1 MTTIGY
7 ARTSTVDQINGFADQ
22 QTRLKAAGCTKLFT
36 EQLSSIGERPQFDA
50 MLAYVREGDV
60 VVATKIDR
68 LARNVV
74 ELLGFAQQLKDRG
87 VGLRILDLSVDTTS
101 PTGWLILTII
111 GGVAEMERTQ
121 MLERQAVGIN
131 AAKTAGK
138 YRGRQPTAQSKV
150 DQVLALHADKR
161 TPTYIAKCVGIAKG
175 TVYRI
180 LKDAGIS
187 IG

>member
-1 MTTIGY
+1 MAIVGY
-7 ARTSTVDQINGFADQ
+7 ARTSTADQINGFA
-22 QTRLKAAGCTKLFT
+22 

-87 VGLRILDLSVDTTS
+87 VGLRILDLNVDTTS

-121 MLERQAVGIN
+121 MLERQRVGIN
-131 AAKTAGK
+131 AAKLAGA
-138 YRGRQPTAQSKV
+138 YRGRKPTSQSKV
-150 DQVLALHADKR
+150 DIVLAMHADKR
-161 TPTYIAKCVGIAKG
+161 SPTFIARETGLSRG
-175 TVYRI
+175 TVYKLI
-180 LKDAGIS
+180 GGAGQS
-187 IG
+187 A